1 MNIEDS
7 LTLNEDKPAVLSI
20 QKSDHL
26 NLMAIGLVRDQLL
39 KKHKT
44 SVPTTLV
51 VLKGGILF
59 ELGNTKIPLA
69 THDVFQVPVNKEHEV
84 MGTESE
90 NIFILLK
97 EK

>member
-7 LTLNEDKPAVLSI
+7 LRLNEDKPAVLNI
-20 QKSDHL
+20 RKSDSL
-26 NLMAIGLVRDQLL
+26 NLMAIGLGKDQLL

-44 SVPTTLV
+44 TVPTTLL
-51 VLKGGILF
+51 VLKGEILF
-59 ELGNTKIPLA
+59 VLDEAKIHLA
-69 THDVFQVPVNKEHEV
+69 VHDVFNVPVDKEHEV
-84 MGTESE
+84 LGIESE